1 MEMNGS
7 DRMAQ
12 RAIESLSALASSH
25 RLAVF
30 RVLVRAGNSGL
41 PAGDIASRLDMPASS
56 LSFHL
61 SHLRQAELVIDK
73 RVGRSIIYRANF
85 GSMTALIDYLLEE
98 CCSESDCVDP
108 APKQQGSTHE
118 TSAC

>member
-1 MEMNGS
+1 MEMNDS
-7 DRMAQ
+7 DQMAQ

-30 RVLVRAGNSGL
+30 RVLVRAGNTGL
-41 PAGDIASRLDMPASS
+41 SAGDIASRLDMPASS

-85 GSMTALIDYLLEE
+85 GRAAG
-98 CCSESDCVDP
+98 DCEDADAAADV
-108 APKQQGSTHE
+108 APLVAEVLNGFLN
-118 TSAC
+118 AVLRDA